1 MQYFNPPTRRWQS
14 PKPPTP
20 RQIAFLKQLYL
31 SSCFSADEVA
41 ELDQWL
47 VRATRREV
55 SEKIDEAKARLR
67 KHDAMQKAI
76 TPIATR
82 LDSLTRRVAYQV
94 DKHTGNSRKP
104 SRASATLPILS
115 KPCSPQT
122 RRDRP

>member
-1 MQYFNPPTRRWQS
+1 MQYFNPLSRRWQS

-31 SSCFSADEVA
+31 SSCFSEDEVA
-41 ELDQWL
+41 ELDEWL

-55 SEKIDEAKARLR
+55 REKINEAKARI
-67 KHDAMQKAI
+67 AAQKA
-76 TPIATR
+76 PAPLADR

-104 SRASATLPILS
+104 SRASATLPIS
-115 KPCSPQT
+115 PRPCSSQT

>member
-1 MQYFNPPTRRWQS
+1 MQYFNPPSRRWQS
-14 PKPPTP
+14 PKSPTP
-20 RQIAFLKQLYL
+20 RQIAFIKRLYL

-41 ELDQWL
+41 GLDQWL

-67 KHDAMQKAI
+67 EHDAMQKAL

-82 LDSLTRRVAYQV
+82 LASLTRRVAYQV
-94 DKHTGNSRKP
+94 DKYAGQPQEP
-104 SRASATLPILS
+104 SRASATLPIPS

-122 RRDRP
+122 RRG

>member
-1 MQYFNPPTRRWQS
+1 MPYPNLPSRRWQS

-41 ELDQWL
+41 ELDEWL
-47 VRATRREV
+47 VKATRREV
-55 SEKIDEAKARLR
+55 SEKIKEAKARIN
-67 KHDAMQKAI
+67 AQE
-76 TPIATR
+76 TPAPLADR

-94 DKHTGNSRKP
+94 DKYTGNRRKP
-104 SRASATLPILS
+104 SRTSATLPIPS

-122 RRDRP
+122 RRNRP

>member
-1 MQYFNPPTRRWQS
+1 MPYLNPPSRRWQS

-31 SSCFSADEVA
+31 SSCFPADEVA
-41 ELDQWL
+41 ELDEWL

-55 SEKIDEAKARLR
+55 REKIDEAKARI
-67 KHDAMQKAI
+67 DAQE
-76 TPIATR
+76 TPAPLDDR

-94 DKHTGNSRKP
+94 DKYTGNSRKP
-104 SRASATLPILS
+104 SRASATLPIS
-115 KPCSPQT
+115 PKPCPPQM

>member
-1 MQYFNPPTRRWQS
+1 MQYFNPPSRRWQS

-20 RQIAFLKQLYL
+20 RQIAFIKRLYL

-41 ELDQWL
+41 ELDKSL

-67 KHDAMQKAI
+67 EHDAMQKAI

-94 DKHTGNSRKP
+94 DKYADQTQKP
-104 SRASATLPILS
+104 SRVRPRQKTH
-115 KPCSPQT
+115 
-122 RRDRP
+122 RRFQ